1 VAEPAHAGLA
11 PRPGVM
17 RLTVLG
23 AAAAWSLEPGRA
35 SSSYLVQLDGESI
48 VMDMGQ
54 GSFSE
59 LAAYVEPGSVLA
71 VLISHLHPDHC
82 IDLIPLRLYCKYGRT
97 PATTVDL
104 YAPAGIRERF
114 DALTGEDD
122 YLSCLPG
129 ESLQAGTFEVGPFEI
144 TAAPVLHVGPSFA
157 FRVAPK
163 GASRPGLVYSGDV
176 GRSEDLVPLLRPGDT
191 LLTEASF
198 GDGPIIEGPN
208 HLDAC
213 AAACLARDNGA
224 GRLILTHLLPEV
236 DPVAA
241 RESASRFFRGR
252 LLMAEPGL
260 QVDID

>member
-1 VAEPAHAGLA
+1 
-11 PRPGVM
+11 M
-17 RLTVLG
+17 RLTILG
-23 AAAAWSLEPGRA
+23 SAAAWSLKAGVA

-59 LAAYVEPGSVLA
+59 LASRVEPGSVRA

-82 IDLIPLRLYCKYGRT
+82 IDLIPLRLYCTYGRT
-97 PATTVDL
+97 PPATVDL
-104 YAPAGIRERF
+104 HAPAGIRERF

-122 YLSCLPG
+122 YLGCLPG
-129 ESLQAGTFEVGPFEI
+129 RPLEPGAFDVGPFRVQV
-144 TAAPVLHVGPSFA
+144 APVLHVGPSFA
-157 FRVAPK
+157 FRVTPA
-163 GASRPGLVYSGDV
+163 GSGGPGLVYSGDV
-176 GRSEDLVPLLRPGDT
+176 GRPDDLVPLLRPGDT

-198 GDGPIIEGPN
+198 GDGPVIEGPN

-236 DPVAA
+236 DPEATL
-241 RESASRFFRGR
+241 ESAKRFFHGR
-252 LLMAEPGL
+252 LLMATPGL
-260 QVDID
+260 VVDID